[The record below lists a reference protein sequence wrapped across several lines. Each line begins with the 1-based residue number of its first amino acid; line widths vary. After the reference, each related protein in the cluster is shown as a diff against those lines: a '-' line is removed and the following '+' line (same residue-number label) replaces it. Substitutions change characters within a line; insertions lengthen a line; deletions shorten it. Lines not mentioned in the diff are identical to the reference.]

1 MAATQ
6 PGDYNGLEFVVPVAL
21 ACSMAALVLLW
32 IDRQDVFRPIATRTG
47 ET

>member
-6 PGDYNGLEFVVPVAL
+6 PGDCNGPKFVVPVAL

-32 IDRQDVFRPIATRTG
+32 IDRQDVFRPIATRTA

>member
-1 MAATQ
+1 
-6 PGDYNGLEFVVPVAL
+6 
-21 ACSMAALVLLW
+21 MAALVLLW